1 MMRVTSLLLFCTMLS
16 GCSLLVPVERSFPP
30 APPSLMT
37 PPPEL
42 RSIPPDTQDLNVMLE
57 NITENYTNYR
67 ILKEKYQAWQ
77 DWYQYQKKN
86 FDEVK

>member
-1 MMRVTSLLLFCTMLS
+1 MMRVTLAVIFCTMMS
-16 GCSLLVPVERSFPP
+16 GCSILVPVKRSFPP

-37 PPPEL
+37 APPEL
-42 RSIPPDTQDLNVMLE
+42 RSIPADTQDLNVMLE
-57 NITENYTNYR
+57 SVNENYTSYR
-67 ILKEKYQAWQ
+67 ILREKYQAWQ